1 MKRTIIC
8 ILGSS
13 KFKDRIL
20 GHKQRLSLQGKIVL
34 DAGFFHHVDKLPIT
48 DEDKRRLDELVLDKV
63 EMADEVY
70 VVDEKGYIGQTT
82 RKAIEHAL
90 RLKKPITFEEH
101 PVGIDDLIT
110 QMAGEEPPPS
120 VG

>member
-1 MKRTIIC
+1 MKRTIVC

-20 GHKQRLSLQGKIVL
+20 GHKQRLSLQGKVVL
-34 DAGFFHHVDKLPIT
+34 DAGFFHHVDKLPID
-48 DEDKRRLDELVLDKV
+48 DEQKRRLDELVLDKV

-70 VVDEKGYIGQTT
+70 VVDEQGYIGQTT
-82 RKAIEHAL
+82 RRAISHAL
-90 RLKKPITFEEH
+90 GLGKPIKFEEQ
-101 PVGIDDLIT
+101 PVGIDDLLPSFDALI
-110 QMAGEEPPPS
+110 S